1 MAFKQAVVSMVE
13 RMYRQR
19 LLHEMDRRGYCNSAM
34 VGTINDFIASPEKE
48 WRNLELGMYRF
59 RLNT

>member
-19 LLHEMDRRGYCNSAM
+19 LLDEMVRRGYCNSAM
-34 VGTINDFIASPEKE
+34 VGTINDFISKP
-48 WRNLELGMYRF
+48 
-59 RLNT
+59 